1 MFNLSPAD
9 LQGREVGELL
19 VMLLEKLRRIFQ
31 GTHFFAFLL
40 MGVKVIPR
48 SFHIIIVDTSVAVM
62 SLLQLAMVKI
72 SFKCLRSS
80 RLNLHKIILD
90 L

>member
-19 VMLLEKLRRIFQ
+19 VTLLEKLRCIFQ
-31 GTHFFAFLL
+31 GTHFAFLL

-62 SLLQLAMVKI
+62 SLLQLTMVKI
-72 SFKCLRSS
+72 FFKCLRSS